1 MSRASSSDDPDF
13 DDADFGDADFG
24 DAFDALPDL
33 DLDLGGSAGEALAA
47 RKARLAEALV
57 SGETG
62 VQYEALAL
70 FAEPLFTLYELDPS
84 EAFSLRAGPAEADE
98 ETVALLETARVLWA
112 YFSMPPAERAHRR
125 PALAAQLVG
134 ENPTEDD
141 WLSLDALLDTA
152 SIHWQALLPEEVE
165 AAETTGHASLGFD
178 ALLRHPIFQ
187 IGDAESASDALG
199 FGPDALSD
207 VEARA
212 QFAQS
217 LLDTVGDDT
226 DDLESALARAD
237 SYWTLAQGDDPD
249 ADLRAFAERQPD
261 PAAALSEGR
270 RMLARY
276 RELFG

>member
-1 MSRASSSDDPDF
+1 MPDDLTPDDSEF
-13 DDADFGDADFG
+13 SDADFG

-33 DLDLGGSAGEALAA
+33 DVSLSAPVHAALAA

-70 FAEPLFTLYELDPS
+70 FAEPLFALYDLDPAQ
-84 EAFSLRAGPAEADE
+84 AFSLRDGAEADE

-112 YFSMPPAERAHRR
+112 YFAIPPAERAHRR

-134 ENPTEDD
+134 DEPTDDD
-141 WLSLDALLDTA
+141 WVSLDALLDA
-152 SIHWQALLPEEVE
+152 AIIHWQALLPEEID
-165 AAETTGHASLGFD
+165 AAQSTGHPMLDFD
-178 ALLRHPIFQ
+178 ALLAHPIFQ
-187 IGDAESASDALG
+187 IGADEAERGVAG

-212 QFAQS
+212 RFAQD
-217 LLDTVGDDT
+217 LLDSVGDDP
-226 DDLESALARAD
+226 DLFEEAIARAD
-237 SYWTLAQGDDPD
+237 AYWTLAHSDDPE
-249 ADLRAFAERQPD
+249 ADLRAFARQQPD
-261 PAAALSEGR
+261 PAATIGEGR

>member
-1 MSRASSSDDPDF
+1 MPDDLTP
-13 DDADFGDADFG
+13 DFGDADFG

-33 DLDLGGSAGEALAA
+33 DVSLGAPVHAALAA

-70 FAEPLFTLYELDPS
+70 FAEPLFALYDLDPAQ
-84 EAFSLRAGPAEADE
+84 AFGLRASAADADE

-112 YFSMPPAERAHRR
+112 YFAIPPAERAHRR

-134 ENPTEDD
+134 DEPTDDD
-141 WLSLDALLDTA
+141 WVSLDALLDA
-152 SIHWQALLPEEVE
+152 AIIHWQALLPEEID
-165 AAETTGHASLGFD
+165 AAQATGHPVLDFD
-178 ALLRHPIFQ
+178 ALLAHPIFQ
-187 IGDAESASDALG
+187 IGDEGDREPAG

-212 QFAQS
+212 RFAQD
-217 LLDTVGDDT
+217 LLDTVGDDP
-226 DDLESALARAD
+226 DLFEEAIARAD
-237 SYWTLAQGDDPD
+237 AYWTLAHSDDPE
-249 ADLRAFAERQPD
+249 ADLRAYARQQAD
-261 PAAALSEGR
+261 PAATIGEGR